1 MKHLITILVC
11 CPSVLF
17 AQRDSTKYL
26 DSLCLPL
33 QNRVKSARS
42 DYVAKR
48 ISKASYDAAVNAFI
62 LCRDEKNNYLK
73 RKDEKE
79 KKRKK
84 TT

>member
-1 MKHLITILVC
+1 MKHLITLLIC
-11 CPSVLF
+11 CPSIIF

-33 QNRVKSARS
+33 QNSVKIARV
-42 DYVAKR
+42 DYMAGR
-48 ISKASYDAAVNAFI
+48 ITKAAYDSAVNAFI
-62 LCRDEKNNYLK
+62 LCRDNKNNYLR

-79 KKRKK
+79 KKRK